1 MLGSRG
7 SPILS
12 TSPTSLSGSQ
22 KRVRMS
28 DNEVP
33 SIMATPHPLP
43 PIGGMSDRPKSG
55 SSKGKSTPH
64 RGKSHNR

>member
-1 MLGSRG
+1 
-7 SPILS
+7 
-12 TSPTSLSGSQ
+12 
-22 KRVRMS
+22 MS

-64 RGKSHNR
+64 RGKSHYR